1 MKQTPEQTKILEAL
15 IEYVKN
21 NKKTFTN
28 IAQQLGVTQNTISN
42 WKKGASISI
51 RNQQKIMKLIGM
63 DAMYENCS
71 IDNCSCRNSHD
82 PLICSLLSV
91 LGELPTRDIAKI
103 YAYALELRDVPF
115 HYRYPSTTAPAPIP
129 AAAEEQAPFN

>member
-1 MKQTPEQTKILEAL
+1 M
-15 IEYVKN
+15 
-21 NKKTFTN
+21 NKKIFIVGAGFMGTG
-28 IAQQLGVTQNTISN
+28 IAQNAAVCGMTAAVYDVSEVQLEKSRAALT
-42 WKKGASISI
+42 
-51 RNQQKIMKLIGM
+51 REIMKLIGM